1 MARHQLIG
9 LTGGEVVRE
18 ILSNHGTRHVCTLDL
33 LFLTESMSRSLIIN
47 PNIVGYPGGAAL
59 PLFDGLYK
67 STLFQFILSRHE
79 QGAGHMAEGY
89 AAASGKPG
97 VVLVTSGPGSSNVVT
112 PMLDALLDG
121 TPMIVICGQVAT
133 AVQGTM
139 AFQEID
145 VMAITGPCTK
155 WSTCVQRVADLPGV
169 MENAFHHA
177 LDNRPGPVLIAIPKD
192 VGQAIFDIRAFEE
205 SQEKMSHQ
213 TGHSQ
218 LCRNPSPLPV
228 TNTVEASE
236 SVYKTAELI
245 NLSQRPVICAG
256 HGVLSSDLGP
266 ALVSRVA
273 GKSNIPVT
281 TTLLGLGCF
290 DETHKLALQ
299 MIGMYGVPYANYAIQ
314 EADLILV
321 FGARLDER
329 VVANASGFAP
339 KAREAEQ
346 TGRGGIIQFDID
358 PNMIGKVVRPTYT
371 VIGDLCETLLLL
383 LAHLDGG
390 EKKRTGWIQQ
400 IQQWKREYSFQSRD
414 PPPTRNKPI
423 FPQQIIAELDCQTA
437 SSKHQTIITTGVGQH
452 QMWTAQ
458 RYFFRNPHSFITSG
472 GLGTMGFGL
481 PAAIGAKL
489 ARSDHQVI
497 DVDGDASFCMTME
510 EALTASQYNI
520 PVKVVVFNNQRQAMI
535 SQLQK
540 ADYGGR
546 ECFAQQQNPD
556 FVQLISSM
564 GWEGRRCGILQDLSS
579 CMHWL
584 LACQGPA
591 LLDVAFTDTDMVPIV
606 PNGKTLGEI
615 KAPGIQ
621 KIPCMTD
628 Y

>member
-1 MARHQLIG
+1 MSRRQLIG

-18 ILSNHGTRHVCTLDL
+18 ILSNHGTRHVCMLDL
-33 LFLTESMSRSLIIN
+33 LFLTESMSLSLISN

-67 STLFQFILSRHE
+67 STLFKFILCRHE

-89 AAASGKPG
+89 ATASGKPG

-133 AVQGTM
+133 AVQGTG
-139 AFQEID
+139 AFQETD
-145 VMAITGPCTK
+145 VIAITRPCTK
-155 WSTCVQRVADLPGV
+155 WSTCVQKVADLPGV

-177 LDNRPGPVLIAIPKD
+177 LDKRPGPVLIAIPKD
-192 VGQAIFDIRAFEE
+192 VGKAVFDMRAFEE
-205 SQEKMSHQ
+205 SQQKISHQ

-218 LCRNPSPLPV
+218 LCRNPSLLPA
-228 TNTVEASE
+228 THTIEASD

-266 ALVSRVA
+266 ALVSQVA
-273 GKSNIPVT
+273 GRSNIPVT

-290 DETHKLALQ
+290 DETHNLALQ
-299 MIGMYGVPYANYAIQ
+299 MMGMYGAPYANYAIQ

-329 VVANASGFAP
+329 VVANSSGFAP
-339 KAREAEQ
+339 KARAAEQ

-358 PNMIGKVVRPTYT
+358 PNIIGKVVRPTYA

-383 LAHLDGG
+383 LTHLDGG
-390 EKKRTGWIQQ
+390 KKRARWIQQ
-400 IQQWKREYSFQSRD
+400 IEQWKREYSFQRFD
-414 PPPTRNKPI
+414 PPPTRNNQI
-423 FPQQIIAELDCQTA
+423 FPQQIVAELDYQTA
-437 SSKHQTIITTGVGQH
+437 SSKRQTIITTGVGQH

-458 RYFFRNPHSFITSG
+458 RYLFRSRRSFITSG

-489 ARSDHQVI
+489 ARPDHQVI
-497 DVDGDASFCMTME
+497 DLDGDASLCMTME
-510 EALTASQYNI
+510 EALTASQNDI

-540 ADYGGR
+540 SDYGGR
-546 ECFAQQQNPD
+546 ECFVQQQNPD
-556 FVQLISSM
+556 FVQLVSSM
-564 GWEGRRCGILQDLSS
+564 GWEGRRCDVLQELPS

-584 LACQGPA
+584 LACQRPA
-591 LLDVAFTDTDMVPIV
+591 LLDVAITDTDMVPIV

-621 KIPCMTD
+621 KIEP
-628 Y
+628 

>member
-1 MARHQLIG
+1 
-9 LTGGEVVRE
+9 
-18 ILSNHGTRHVCTLDL
+18 
-33 LFLTESMSRSLIIN
+33 
-47 PNIVGYPGGAAL
+47 
-59 PLFDGLYK
+59 
-67 STLFQFILSRHE
+67 
-79 QGAGHMAEGY
+79 MAEGY

-112 PMLDALLDG
+112 PMFNALLDG

-133 AVQGTM
+133 AVQGTR

-145 VMAITGPCTK
+145 VMAVARPCTK
-155 WSTCVQRVADLPGV
+155 WSACVQRVADLPGV

-177 LDNRPGPVLIAIPKD
+177 LDKRPGPVLIAIPKD
-192 VGQAIFDIRAFEE
+192 VGQAAFDIRAFEE
-205 SQEKMSHQ
+205 LQLKVSRQ

-228 TNTVEASE
+228 TGTIEASE
-236 SVYKTAELI
+236 NVHRTAELI
-245 NLSQRPVICAG
+245 NFSQRPVICAG

-273 GKSNIPVT
+273 GKSHIPVT

-299 MIGMYGVPYANYAIQ
+299 MMGTYGAPYANYAIQ

-329 VVANASGFAP
+329 VVANSSGFAP
-339 KAREAEQ
+339 KAREAEKA
-346 TGRGGIIQFDID
+346 GRGGIIQFDIN

-383 LAHLDGG
+383 LTHLDGG
-390 EKKRTGWIQQ
+390 KKRTRWIQQ
-400 IQQWKREYSFQSRD
+400 IQQWKREYSFQSCD
-414 PPPTRNKPI
+414 PPPTKNGPI
-423 FPQQIIAELDCQTA
+423 FPQQIVAELDCQTA
-437 SSKHQTIITTGVGQH
+437 SSKRQTIITTGVGQH

-458 RYFFRNPHSFITSG
+458 RYLFRSPRSFITSG

-510 EALTASQYNI
+510 EALTASQHNI

-540 ADYGGR
+540 SDYGGR

-556 FVQLISSM
+556 FVQLVSSM
-564 GWEGRRCGILQDLSS
+564 GWEGWRCGVPQELPS
-579 CMHWL
+579 CMHRL
-584 LACQGPA
+584 MACQGPA
-591 LLDVAFTDTDMVPIV
+591 LLDVAITDTDMVPIV
-606 PNGKTLGEI
+606 PNGRTLGEI
-615 KAPGIQ
+615 KGAGIQ
-621 KIPCMTD
+621 KIPRITD